1 MKEKEPERYQEYL
14 KKQKERSKKYRE
26 TLKKELAKK
35 KPSVDIVEKKA
46 RQLAQQRNRQAKY
59 LEKKKFLNSPSTSV
73 NTGKRQI
80 KVNTRINV
88 QNKKEYNRNKQRLC
102 RSKMSSQKK
111 NWVKKKDRE
120 RKRTKRKIEREE
132 KLKATENTL
141 SKNSN
146 QQDLIDELRKT
157 PQGKTAVI
165 EAARGLSEK
174 GYPKNFLAQQFQI
187 NRRTLSREKKDR
199 RTYINVK
206 QIRRFY
212 TRPDIAR
219 VMPEKRYATK
229 EGPGFL
235 LLSSVKE
242 VYNRYKTENPQER
255 VSFSTFAALRP
266 RNVRLLKNTHREYCM
281 CIYCMNIRNKL
292 LCLEHARSGGP
303 KSISEANLF
312 EMILCPKPSSQKFYS
327 PACIESTC
335 LKCKDYVSTLEAIY
349 KDIPEGKQLSW
360 NRWERVEKKVE
371 LIPKTGTKK
380 CLIKE
385 LVSTDI
391 LKPSKGTTFIKHFHI
406 AQWQLDQYSFIKE
419 NLPQNWVLQV
429 MDFAKNRSIN
439 YQEEVKAAFFSNSQI
454 TLHPIVNYYHV
465 PGVQGLMKEACII
478 ISADLIHDYHAV
490 EYYKSLVDQ
499 HIRTQ
504 IEIEPEK
511 MVVFSDGCAAQ
522 YKSKGPFADLSL
534 MNTPVS
540 RNFYGSE
547 HGKSACDAEI
557 GILNRLIDRAII
569 GKKVVINNSKDLFNY
584 CKKHLII
591 DEMFAKRTFFHVTE
605 NEVPRDR
612 EQTMVRPIPNTRK
625 FHSLENIEPYKIKV
639 RNLSCFCKECLNHSP
654 QTCLNNDYVSPFLTK
669 KMTLVQPK
677 KDSEE
682 YHD

>member
-80 KVNTRINV
+80 KVNTRTNV

-165 EAARGLSEK
+165 EAARGLSKK

-312 EMILCPKPSSQKFYS
+312 EMIKPEILF
-327 PACIESTC
+327 TC
-335 LKCKDYVSTLEAIY
+335 LY
-349 KDIPEGKQLSW
+349 
-360 NRWERVEKKVE
+360 
-371 LIPKTGTKK
+371 
-380 CLIKE
+380 
-385 LVSTDI
+385 
-391 LKPSKGTTFIKHFHI
+391 
-406 AQWQLDQYSFIKE
+406 
-419 NLPQNWVLQV
+419 
-429 MDFAKNRSIN
+429 
-439 YQEEVKAAFFSNSQI
+439 
-454 TLHPIVNYYHV
+454 
-465 PGVQGLMKEACII
+465 
-478 ISADLIHDYHAV
+478 
-490 EYYKSLVDQ
+490 
-499 HIRTQ
+499 
-504 IEIEPEK
+504 
-511 MVVFSDGCAAQ
+511 
-522 YKSKGPFADLSL
+522 
-534 MNTPVS
+534 
-540 RNFYGSE
+540 
-547 HGKSACDAEI
+547 
-557 GILNRLIDRAII
+557 
-569 GKKVVINNSKDLFNY
+569 
-584 CKKHLII
+584 
-591 DEMFAKRTFFHVTE
+591 
-605 NEVPRDR
+605 
-612 EQTMVRPIPNTRK
+612 
-625 FHSLENIEPYKIKV
+625 
-639 RNLSCFCKECLNHSP
+639 
-654 QTCLNNDYVSPFLTK
+654 
-669 KMTLVQPK
+669 
-677 KDSEE
+677 
-682 YHD
+682 